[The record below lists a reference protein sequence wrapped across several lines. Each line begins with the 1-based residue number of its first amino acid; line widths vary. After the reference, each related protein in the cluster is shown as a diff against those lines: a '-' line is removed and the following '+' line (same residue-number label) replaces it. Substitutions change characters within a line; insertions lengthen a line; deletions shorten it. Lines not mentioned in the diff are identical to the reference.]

1 MNKVSIL
8 NYLVHVDLAELLIY
22 LLPVLSLIAL
32 IKANSH
38 LKRHVVTIQKTKKDR
53 KKKNGLFTMVNV
65 LILASIVGYMVKYE
79 FPQKDYFYKKSISKK
94 QIRFDQEHF
103 LLTGDSK

>member
-65 LILASIVGYMVKYE
+65 LILASIAGYMVKHE

>member
-38 LKRHVVTIQKTKKDR
+38 LKRHVVTIQKTKKGR

-65 LILASIVGYMVKYE
+65 LILASIAGYMVKNE

>member
-53 KKKNGLFTMVNV
+53 KKKNVLFAMVNV
-65 LILASIVGYMVKYE
+65 IILASIAGYMMKHE

>member
-38 LKRHVVTIQKTKKDR
+38 LKRHVVPIQKTKKDR
-53 KKKNGLFTMVNV
+53 KKKSGLFTMVNV
-65 LILASIVGYMVKYE
+65 IILASIVGYMVKHE

>member
-38 LKRHVVTIQKTKKDR
+38 LKRHVVTIQKTQKDR
-53 KKKNGLFTMVNV
+53 QNKNGLFTMVNV
-65 LILASIVGYMVKYE
+65 IILVSIVGYMVKHE
-79 FPQKDYFYKKSISKK
+79 FPQKDYFYKKSISNK

>member
-32 IKANSH
+32 IKANGH

-65 LILASIVGYMVKYE
+65 LILASIAGYMVKNE

-94 QIRFDQEHF
+94 QIPFDQEHF

>member
-8 NYLVHVDLAELLIY
+8 QYLVHVDLAELFVY

-38 LKRHVVTIQKTKKDR
+38 LKRHVVTIQKTKKNR
-53 KKKNGLFTMVNV
+53 KRKNGLFTMVNV
-65 LILASIVGYMVKYE
+65 IILASIVGYMVKNE
-79 FPQKDYFYKKSISKK
+79 FPQKDYFYKKSITKK

>member
-8 NYLVHVDLAELLIY
+8 NYLVHVDLVELLIY

-38 LKRHVVTIQKTKKDR
+38 LKKHIVTIQKTKKGQKR
-53 KKKNGLFTMVNV
+53 KNGLFSMVNII
-65 LILASIVGYMVKYE
+65 ILASIVGYMVKHE

-94 QIRFDQEHF
+94 QIRFDREHF
-103 LLTGDSK
+103 LLSGDSK

>member
-1 MNKVSIL
+1 MNKVSL
-8 NYLVHVDLAELLIY
+8 LHYLTHVDLAELFIY

-38 LKRHVVTIQKTKKDR
+38 LKRHVVTIQKTKDR
-53 KKKNGLFTMVNV
+53 KKKNGLFTMINV
-65 LILASIVGYMVKYE
+65 IILASIVGYMVKHDL
-79 FPQKDYFYKKSISKK
+79 PQKDYFYKKNISKK

-103 LLTGDSK
+103 LLTEDSK

>member
-1 MNKVSIL
+1 MNKVSL
-8 NYLVHVDLAELLIY
+8 LHYLTHVDLVELFVY

-53 KKKNGLFTMVNV
+53 MKKNGLFTMVNV
-65 LILASIVGYMVKYE
+65 LILASIAGYMVKNE

>member
-32 IKANSH
+32 IKANSQ

-53 KKKNGLFTMVNV
+53 KRKNGLFTMVNV
-65 LILASIVGYMVKYE
+65 IILASIVGYMVKHE

>member
-1 MNKVSIL
+1 MNKVSL
-8 NYLVHVDLAELLIY
+8 LHYLTHVDLVELFVY

-65 LILASIVGYMVKYE
+65 LILASIAGYMVKNE

-94 QIRFDQEHF
+94 QIRFDQDHF

>member
-22 LLPVLSLIAL
+22 LLPVLSLMAL

-65 LILASIVGYMVKYE
+65 IILASIVGYMVKNE

>member
-1 MNKVSIL
+1 MNKVSL
-8 NYLVHVDLAELLIY
+8 LHYLVHVDLVELLIY

-38 LKRHVVTIQKTKKDR
+38 LKRHVLTIQKTKKDR
-53 KKKNGLFTMVNV
+53 KRKNGLFSMVNII
-65 LILASIVGYMVKYE
+65 ILASIVGYMMKHE

-94 QIRFDQEHF
+94 QIRFDQEHL

>member
-32 IKANSH
+32 IKATSH

-65 LILASIVGYMVKYE
+65 LILASIAGHMVKNE

>member
-1 MNKVSIL
+1 MNKVSL
-8 NYLVHVDLAELLIY
+8 LHYLTHVDLVELFVY

-53 KKKNGLFTMVNV
+53 KKKNGLFTMVTV
-65 LILASIVGYMVKYE
+65 IILASIVGYMVKHE

>member
-65 LILASIVGYMVKYE
+65 IILASIIGYMVKNE

>member
-8 NYLVHVDLAELLIY
+8 HYLVHVDLAELLIY

-38 LKRHVVTIQKTKKDR
+38 LKRHVVTIQKNKKDR
-53 KKKNGLFTMVNV
+53 KRKNGLFTMVNV
-65 LILASIVGYMVKYE
+65 IILASIVGYMVKHE

-94 QIRFDQEHF
+94 QIKIDQENF
-103 LLTGDSK
+103 LIGGK

>member
-1 MNKVSIL
+1 MNKVSL
-8 NYLVHVDLAELLIY
+8 FHYLTHVDLVELFVY

-65 LILASIVGYMVKYE
+65 LILASIAGYMVKNE

>member
-8 NYLVHVDLAELLIY
+8 NYLVHVDLVELFVY

-53 KKKNGLFTMVNV
+53 KKKNGLFTMVTV
-65 LILASIVGYMVKYE
+65 IILASIVGYMVKHE

>member
-38 LKRHVVTIQKTKKDR
+38 LKRHVLTIQKTKKDR

-65 LILASIVGYMVKYE
+65 LILASIAGYMVKNE

>member
-1 MNKVSIL
+1 MNKVSL
-8 NYLVHVDLAELLIY
+8 LHYLTHVDLVELFVY

-38 LKRHVVTIQKTKKDR
+38 LKRHIVTIQKTKKDR

-65 LILASIVGYMVKYE
+65 LILASIAGYMVKNE

>member
-38 LKRHVVTIQKTKKDR
+38 LKRHVATIQKTKKDR

-65 LILASIVGYMVKYE
+65 IILASIAGYMVKNE

>member
-22 LLPVLSLIAL
+22 LLPVLSLIAI

-65 LILASIVGYMVKYE
+65 LILASIAGYMVRNE

>member
-65 LILASIVGYMVKYE
+65 IILASIAGYMVKNE

>member
-1 MNKVSIL
+1 MNKVSL
-8 NYLVHVDLAELLIY
+8 LHYLTHVDLVELFVY

-53 KKKNGLFTMVNV
+53 KRKSGMFTMVNV
-65 LILASIVGYMVKYE
+65 MILASIVGYMVKNE

-94 QIRFDQEHF
+94 QMRFDQEHF
-103 LLTGDSK
+103 LLTGVSK

>member
-8 NYLVHVDLAELLIY
+8 HYLVHVDLAELFVY

-38 LKRHVVTIQKTKKDR
+38 LKRHVVTIQKNKKNR
-53 KKKNGLFTMVNV
+53 KRKNGLFTMVNV
-65 LILASIVGYMVKYE
+65 IILASIVGYMVKHE

>member
-8 NYLVHVDLAELLIY
+8 NYLVHVDLAELLNY

-53 KKKNGLFTMVNV
+53 KKKNGMFAMVNII
-65 LILASIVGYMVKYE
+65 ILASIVGYMVKHE

-103 LLTGDSK
+103 LLSEEFK

>member
-1 MNKVSIL
+1 MNKVSL
-8 NYLVHVDLAELLIY
+8 LHYLTHVDLVELFVY

-32 IKANSH
+32 IRANSH

-53 KKKNGLFTMVNV
+53 KKKSGLFAMVNV
-65 LILASIVGYMVKYE
+65 IILVSIVGYIVKNE

>member
-65 LILASIVGYMVKYE
+65 LILASIAGYMVKNE

>member
-8 NYLVHVDLAELLIY
+8 HYLVHVDLVELLIY

-65 LILASIVGYMVKYE
+65 LILASIAGYMVKNE

>member
-38 LKRHVVTIQKTKKDR
+38 LKRHIVTIQKTKKDR

-65 LILASIVGYMVKYE
+65 LILASIAGYMVRNE

>member
-8 NYLVHVDLAELLIY
+8 HYLVNVDLAELLIY

-53 KKKNGLFTMVNV
+53 KRKNGLFTMVNV
-65 LILASIVGYMVKYE
+65 IILASIVGYMVKHE
-79 FPQKDYFYKKSISKK
+79 FPQKDYFYKKSITKK
-94 QIRFDQEHF
+94 QILFDQEHF
-103 LLTGDSK
+103 LLKGDSK

>member
-8 NYLVHVDLAELLIY
+8 NYLVHVDIAELLIY

-65 LILASIVGYMVKYE
+65 LILASIAGYMVKNE

-103 LLTGDSK
+103 LLTGVSK

>member
-1 MNKVSIL
+1 MNKVSL
-8 NYLVHVDLAELLIY
+8 LHYLTHVDLTELLIY

-38 LKRHVVTIQKTKKDR
+38 LKKYVITIQKTKKDR
-53 KKKNGLFTMVNV
+53 KRKNGLFTMVNV
-65 LILASIVGYMVKYE
+65 IILASIVGYMVKHE

-103 LLTGDSK
+103 LLSEEFK

>member
-53 KKKNGLFTMVNV
+53 KKKNGLFNMVNV
-65 LILASIVGYMVKYE
+65 IILASIAGYMVKNE